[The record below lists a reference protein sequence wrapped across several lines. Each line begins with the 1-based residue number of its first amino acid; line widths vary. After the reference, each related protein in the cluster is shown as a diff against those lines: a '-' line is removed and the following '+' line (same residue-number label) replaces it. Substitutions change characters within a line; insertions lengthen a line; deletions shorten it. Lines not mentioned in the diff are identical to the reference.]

1 MTSHVKG
8 LWFNPPRRRRHLMKS
23 VLDWHLLYDSLL
35 KMTSKVDA
43 NVILT
48 TVAPIMLPDLMA
60 LLRSTLLLLMFY
72 VASRP
77 PRLRGDFRPFVMWYY
92 PDFS

>member
-1 MTSHVKG
+1 MTSHVRG

-23 VLDWHLLYDSLL
+23 ILPWHILYDSLL
-35 KMTSKVDA
+35 KMASNVDA

-48 TVAPIMLPDLMA
+48 AVAPIILPDLMA
-60 LLRSTLLLLMFY
+60 SLRTLLLLTFY
-72 VASRP
+72 VVSRP
-77 PRLRGDFRPFVMWYY
+77 SRLRGDFRPFVMWYY